1 MASSLIYWL
10 QELVIMFRL
19 VIFLDKYEK
28 IGLLKTIQKIY
39 AFNNRIALGLAL
51 VQLVYSVLLINS
63 FFWVELFL
71 PYINLLSWI
80 KLIQELAQFEIIRK
94 FLIVFMAS
102 I

>member
-1 MASSLIYWL
+1 
-10 QELVIMFRL
+10 MFRL
-19 VIFLDKYEK
+19 VLSLDKGAM
-28 IGLLKTIQKIY
+28 IGFLEEIQNLFR
-39 AFNNRIALGLAL
+39 FNNLIALGLAL
-51 VQLVYSVLLINS
+51 VQLAYSVLLING

-94 FLIVFMAS
+94 FLIVFMAC